1 MEGAEAP
8 VVPADLFQL
17 DAAGLHEGNQVNA
30 FLDGVYFVLIDHC
43 FLSSSYLA
51 GRTAYL

>member
-8 VVPADLFQL
+8 VIAADLPKL
-17 DAAGLHEGNQVNA
+17 DAAGFHEGDKINP
-30 FLDGVYFVLIDHC
+30 FLDNVYFVLIDHL
-43 FLSSSYLA
+43 FLSSYLA